1 MLVLVRNGL
10 TDLSLHVSLGL
21 EKSVGWEYGCW
32 KDAASV
38 FVVHLCLESLSNEH
52 TCWLCWLK
60 MVWLY
65 YLCMWAWHW
74 KICRREMQ
82 AIKSCCGCFQ
92 CPFMFIISI
101 YWTYLMAV
109 LVGNW
114 IASTCQPWPWKICWR
129 EIRAIDHKRSCV
141 CLICP
146 CTFAAAGI
154 WSVDVDRVLI
164 RLTKL
169 TAASWIFKDNA
180 TKLHKQA

>member
-10 TDLSLHVSLGL
+10 TDLSLHVSLGFQ
-21 EKSVGWEYGCW
+21 KSVGWEYGCW

-38 FVVHLCLESLSNEH
+38 FVVHLRLESLSNEH

-60 MVWLY
+60 TVWLY

-114 IASTCQPWPWKICWR
+114 IASTCQPWPWKICGG
-129 EIRAIDHKRSCV
+129 KYGRSITKEVACAWFV
-141 CLICP
+141 HVRLL
-146 CTFAAAGI
+146 
-154 WSVDVDRVLI
+154 VLVFG
-164 RLTKL
+164 LST
-169 TAASWIFKDNA
+169 
-180 TKLHKQA
+180 